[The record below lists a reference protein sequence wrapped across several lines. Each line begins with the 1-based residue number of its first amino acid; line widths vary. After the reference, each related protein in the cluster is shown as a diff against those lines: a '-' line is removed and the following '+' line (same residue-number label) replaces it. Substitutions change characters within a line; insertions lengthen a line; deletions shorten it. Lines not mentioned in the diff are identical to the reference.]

1 MHGWESNFGMAERT
15 PDIIFRVE
23 TAILS
28 CRKNS
33 ATREGPDKFWEVFC
47 SSVRGVFYEPPSFI
61 LFKAPIKIKSAFS
74 QPV

>member
-1 MHGWESNFGMAERT
+1 MVGVEVHGWESNFGMAERT

-47 SSVRGVFYEPPSFI
+47 SSVWGVLRASLFYSF
-61 LFKAPIKIKSAFS
+61 
-74 QPV
+74 